1 MPGFSIRNP
10 FFIIV
15 ICLMLLVIGVTS
27 LVRMPVD
34 LFPSI
39 NLPEVVVAT
48 FYSGMPPQDIETDIT
63 DPLERFFTLA
73 SGIDHMESRSLLGVS
88 IIRVYFQPGTNADAD
103 VTELSN
109 LALADLKRLPPGT
122 LPPVVLKFD
131 ASSLPVALVTVK
143 GEGLNETQLHDYAQ
157 FQIRNQIAVVQGA
170 EIPPPFGGKYRQI
183 MVYVDPYKLTSRQ
196 LSPMDVVRAV
206 NNSNLILPAGD
217 VKIGSNDYYVYSNSL
232 VDSMKQLGEVP
243 VKTAGTSWVSVD
255 DLGKAQDANQIQ
267 YNVVRV
273 DGQRSCY
280 IPIMKQGGDTS
291 TIDVVNG
298 IRKLVGHLYDI
309 PRQMSATVVFDQ
321 SVYVKE
327 ALKTVLHEGVIGL
340 VLTSLMILIFLGSF
354 RATTAV
360 LLSIPLSALA
370 TFVVLYM
377 WGSTVNT
384 MILAGLALAFSRV
397 IDNSVI
403 SLENIYRHLEMGA
416 APMVAAEIGGAEVSL
431 AVLAA
436 TLVDVVDFFPVT
448 FLYGVSKFLFSAL
461 ALAFCLSLLASFV
474 VAMTVIPL
482 FCSRF
487 LKAVPH
493 AAGHGQH
500 EGEYEVE
507 PTEAVDLSWWD
518 RFNASFNRM
527 FNRLLDFYE
536 RWVRRA
542 VQRPGLTV
550 AVLSGVFVASVA
562 IYPLLGLA
570 FFPQTDAGQFT
581 INLKVP
587 TGTRIEV
594 TEQYVAKV
602 EDLIRHTIGAKDLK
616 MVVSNL
622 GVVPDFSS
630 LYTTNAGPYTA
641 TIQVALQDSHTKSS
655 FAYMDEVQKE
665 MAQEFPDVRTFFSS
679 GSMVDA
685 VLNMG
690 MPAPIDVQVSS
701 PDLHQIYGVAQD
713 LASQIRSLSGVGE
726 VYIPQDLNYPAL
738 RLDVDRVHAGEL
750 GLTQK
755 DVVDNV
761 ITALN
766 SNYMIA
772 PNYWVDRKSGN
783 DYYLTVQYFEKG
795 RAAIHNMVDLGQIPL
810 TAQTISKPDISC
822 GPAQSNPLSFRRLHV
837 DQKPVWA
844 CSQAMPDSAHAHPPA
859 FSAPA
864 RPVTV
869 LDNVVTAKFVQTPTE
884 VDHYQI
890 QRVMDVYVTPAGEDL
905 GRVTDA
911 IQKIVKKTNIPANV
925 RVNLRGMVEGMQA
938 SFKSFGLGFLLSFVL
953 LFLILTAQF
962 KSFIDPLL
970 IMLAIPMGFVGV
982 LLILPLTHS
991 TLNVMSL
998 MGVLMLVGIADS
1010 NSILIVD
1017 FAHNL
1022 EGQGLSPVDAVITAC
1037 RVRLRP
1043 ILMTSLATII
1053 GMIPMALK
1061 MGTGAEQYAPMAR
1074 AIIGGLTSSVV
1085 LTIFIVPAA
1094 YLLVYGKRNEQAATA
1109 SPTEI
1114 AK

>member
-10 FFIIV
+10 YFVIV
-15 ICLMLLVIGVTS
+15 ICLVLLVIGVTS
-27 LVRMPVD
+27 LARMPVD
-34 LFPSI
+34 LFPTI

-73 SGIDHMESRSLLGVS
+73 SGVDHMESRSLLGVS
-88 IIRVYFQPGTNADAD
+88 IIRVYFQPGTSADAD

-157 FQIRNQIAVVQGA
+157 FQIRNQIATVPGA
-170 EIPPPFGGKYRQI
+170 EIPGVFGGTYRQV
-183 MVYVDPYKLTSRQ
+183 MVYVDPYKLLSRQ
-196 LSPMDVVRAV
+196 LSLMDVVGAV
-206 NNSNLILPAGD
+206 NDANLILPAGD
-217 VKIGSNDYYVYSNSL
+217 VKMGPYDYFVYSNSL
-232 VDSMKQLGEVP
+232 VDNMDQLGQVP
-243 VKTAGTSWVSVD
+243 LKVKGNSWVTVND
-255 DLGKAQDANQIQ
+255 VGKAEDSHQIQ
-267 YNVVRV
+267 TNVVRI
-273 DGQRSCY
+273 DGQRSAY
-280 IPIMKQGGDTS
+280 IPVMKQGGDTN
-291 TIDVVNG
+291 TIAVVDG
-298 IRKLVGHLYDI
+298 VRQLIKHLYDI
-309 PRQMSATVVFDQ
+309 PKQMTTSIVFDQ

-327 ALKTVLHEGVIGL
+327 AIRTVLHEGALGL

-354 RATTAV
+354 RATSAV
-360 LLSIPLSALA
+360 LLSIPISALA
-370 TFVVLYM
+370 AFVVLALL
-377 WGSTVNT
+377 GGTVNT
-384 MILAGLALAFSRV
+384 MILGGMALAFSRV

-416 APMVAAEIGGAEVSL
+416 VPMVAAEIGGSEVSL

-436 TLVDVVDFFPVT
+436 TLVDVVDFFPVI
-448 FLYGVSKFLFSAL
+448 FLYGVAKFLFSAL

-493 AAGHGQH
+493 VAKPGGKDGEP
-500 EGEYEVE
+500 EGEYEIE
-507 PTEAVDLSWWD
+507 PTSAEGHSWME
-518 RFNASFNRM
+518 RFNARFNRM
-527 FNRLLDFYE
+527 FNKILDFYE

-542 VQRPGLTV
+542 LQRPGLTV
-550 AVLSGVFVASVA
+550 ALLGGVFLASLA

-570 FFPQTDAGQFT
+570 FFPKTDAGQFT

-587 TGTRIEV
+587 TGTRIEM
-594 TEQYVAKV
+594 TDQYVAKV
-602 EDLIRHTIGAKDLK
+602 EDLVRHTVGAKDLK
-616 MVVSNL
+616 RIVSNI

-630 LYTTNAGPYTA
+630 LYTTNSGAYTA
-641 TIQVALQDSHTKSS
+641 TVQVALNDSHELSS
-655 FAYMDEVQKE
+655 FEYMDRVQKA
-665 MAQEFPDVRTFFSS
+665 MASQFPEIRTFFAS

-685 VLNMG
+685 ILNMG

-701 PDLHQIYGVAQD
+701 PDLNQIYDIAQS
-713 LASQIRSLSGVGE
+713 LAARIREVHGVGQ
-726 VYIPQDLNYPAL
+726 VYIPQDMNYPAL
-738 RLDVDRVHAGEL
+738 QLNVDRVHAGEL

-783 DYYLTVQYFEKG
+783 DYYLTVQFFEHG
-795 RAAIHNMVDLGQIPL
+795 DASIHNLLDLGQIPL
-810 TAQTISKPDISC
+810 RDPSNGTDMSC
-822 GPAQSNPLSFRRLHV
+822 GPSGPPRPGTTRSS
-837 DQKPVWA
+837 WA
-844 CSQAMPDSAHAHPPA
+844 CGGAG
-859 FSAPA
+859 
-864 RPVTV
+864 RPITV
-869 LDNVVTAKFVQTPTE
+869 LKNVVNVKQILTPTE
-884 VDHYQI
+884 VDHYQV
-890 QRVMDVYVTPAGEDL
+890 QRAVDIYVTPNGEDL
-905 GRVTDA
+905 GRVTGAVRDILA
-911 IQKIVKKTNIPANV
+911 KTSIPGNV
-925 RVNLRGMVEGMQA
+925 RVNLRGMVQGMEA
-938 SFKSFGLGFLLSFVL
+938 SFKSFGLGFLISFVL

-962 KSFIDPLL
+962 KSFIDPFL

-982 LLILPLTHS
+982 FIILPLTHS

-1022 EGQGLSPVDAVITAC
+1022 ERQGLSPADAVITAC

-1061 MGTGAEQYAPMAR
+1061 LGTGAEQYTPMAR
-1074 AIIGGLTSSVV
+1074 AIIGGLTSSVL

-1094 YLLVYGKRNEQAATA
+1094 YLLVYGKRGTKAAV
-1109 SPTEI
+1109 SPTPET
-1114 AK
+1114 AG

>member
-10 FFIIV
+10 YFIIV
-15 ICLMLLVIGVTS
+15 LCLVLLVIGVTS
-27 LVRMPVD
+27 IARMPVD
-34 LFPSI
+34 LFPPI

-48 FYSGMPPQDIETDIT
+48 FYSGMPPEDIETDIT

-73 SGIDHMESRSLLGVS
+73 AGVDHFESRSMLGVS
-88 IIRVYFQPGTNADAD
+88 IIKVYFQPGTSADAD
-103 VTELSN
+103 VSELSN

-157 FQIRNQIAVVQGA
+157 FQIRNQIAVVPGA
-170 EIPPPFGGKYRQI
+170 EIPGVFGGTYRQI
-183 MVYVDPYKLTSRQ
+183 MVYVDPYKLSSRQ
-196 LSPMDVVRAV
+196 LSLMDVVGAI

-217 VKIGSNDYYVYSNSL
+217 VKMGPYDYFVYSNSL
-232 VDSMKQLGEVP
+232 VDNMDELGKVP
-243 VKTAGTSWVSVD
+243 IKVNGHSWVTVND
-255 DLGKAQDANQIQ
+255 VGKAEDAHGIQ
-267 YNVVRV
+267 TNVVRI
-273 DGQRSCY
+273 DGQKSVY
-280 IPIMKQGGDTS
+280 IPIMKQGGDTN
-291 TIDVVNG
+291 TIAVVDG
-298 IRKLVGHLYDI
+298 VRQLIKHLYDI
-309 PRQMSATVVFDQ
+309 PQQMKTSIVFDQ

-327 ALKTVLHEGVIGL
+327 AINTVLHEGFLGL
-340 VLTSLMILIFLGSF
+340 ILTSVMILIFLGSF
-354 RATTAV
+354 RATSAV

-370 TFVVLYM
+370 AFVVLALM
-377 WGSTVNT
+377 GGTINT
-384 MILAGLALAFSRV
+384 MILGGMALAFSRV

-416 APMVAAEIGGAEVSL
+416 TPMVAAEIGGSEVSL

-436 TLVDVVDFFPVT
+436 TLVDVVDFFPVV
-448 FLYGVSKFLFSAL
+448 FLYGVAKFLFSAL

-493 AAGHGQH
+493 VEKQKDK
-500 EGEYEVE
+500 ENEYDLE
-507 PTEAVDLSWWD
+507 PTATTGHSWME
-518 RFNASFNRM
+518 RFNARFNRM
-527 FNRLLDFYE
+527 FNKVLDYYE
-536 RWVRRA
+536 HWVRRA
-542 VQRPGLTV
+542 VVRPGVTV
-550 AVLSGVFVASVA
+550 AILSGVFLASLA

-570 FFPQTDAGQFT
+570 FFPKTDAGQFT

-587 TGTRIEV
+587 TGTRIEIAN
-594 TEQYVAKV
+594 EYVAKV
-602 EDLIRHTIGAKDLK
+602 EDLIRHEIEPKDFK
-616 MVVSNL
+616 RIVSNI

-630 LYTTNAGPYTA
+630 LYTTNPGPYTA
-641 TIQVALQDSHTKSS
+641 TVQVALNEPHRLSS
-655 FAYMDEVQKE
+655 FEYMDRVQKA
-665 MAQEFPDVRTFFSS
+665 MARQFPDIRTFFSS

-685 VLNMG
+685 ILNSG
-690 MPAPIDVQVSS
+690 APAPIDVQVSS
-701 PDLHQIYGVAQD
+701 PDLDQIYGIAQT
-713 LASQIRSLSGVGE
+713 LANRIREVHGVGQI
-726 VYIPQDLNYPAL
+726 YIPQDMNYPAL

-783 DYYLTVQYFEKG
+783 DYYLTVQFFEKG
-795 RAAIHNMVDLGQIPL
+795 QPAIHDMADFGQIPL
-810 TAQTISKPDISC
+810 RDPANGGGMGC
-822 GPAQSNPLSFRRLHV
+822 GPTGAGSAA
-837 DQKPVWA
+837 WA
-844 CSQAMPDSAHAHPPA
+844 CGGQG
-859 FSAPA
+859 
-864 RPVTV
+864 RPITV
-869 LDNVVTAKFVQTPTE
+869 LNNVVNVRQVQTPTE

-890 QRVMDVYVTPAGEDL
+890 QRAMDVYVTPTGEDL
-905 GRVTDA
+905 GRVTSSIRDILA
-911 IQKIVKKTNIPANV
+911 KTKIPGNV
-925 RVNLRGMVEGMQA
+925 RVNLRGMVQGMEA
-938 SFKSFGLGFLLSFVL
+938 SFKSFALGFLISFLL

-962 KSFIDPLL
+962 KSFIDPFL

-982 LLILPLTHS
+982 LIILPLTHS

-998 MGVLMLVGIADS
+998 MGVLMLIGIADS

-1022 EGQGLSPVDAVITAC
+1022 ERQGLSPTDAVITAC

-1061 MGTGAEQYAPMAR
+1061 MGTGAEQYTPMAR
-1074 AIIGGLTSSVV
+1074 AIIGGLTSSVI

-1094 YLLVYGKRNEQAATA
+1094 YLLVYGKRGGNNAP
-1109 SPTEI
+1109 SPLPALEV
-1114 AK
+1114 